1 MERKGKCRFKQK
13 ALKKILYFQ
22 SDNGSSLMVMF
33 NKTQE
38 VIDLP
43 LIEVEKL
50 LPPGTFYRVHRS
62 YLVNINAISEFR
74 YFRNQLL
81 AVVHQYRIPVS
92 RRNRKHM
99 IDNLEIL

>member
-1 MERKGKCRFKQK
+1 
-13 ALKKILYFQ
+13 
-22 SDNGSSLMVMF
+22 MVMF